1 MRCCSHQALPSCVVP
16 FLSPVWA
23 LHALMRWCLGVAA
36 CRGTAVPVL
45 LRYQSGLW
53 SPRAGCSK
61 RDFTAW
67 WKEITSQWTSA
78 GIGCGLL
85 IFRGR
90 LIPKR
95 SCAVSTDLLTL
106 LAAVLLQS
114 EQVPTAGFVT
124 ISCVLVETT
133 YLCIYRTS
141 ELLISSLSIQR
152 HSIQRMLTL
161 CEAH

>member
-1 MRCCSHQALPSCVVP
+1 MTQYGKLVMRCCSHQALPSCVVP

-90 LIPKR
+90 LIPKT
-95 SCAVSTDLLTL
+95 SCAVSTDAGSSVTAIRAGTYCRICYHLLRFGRNHISMYLQNLWAPDTL
-106 LAAVLLQS
+106 
-114 EQVPTAGFVT
+114 P
-124 ISCVLVETT
+124 
-133 YLCIYRTS
+133 
-141 ELLISSLSIQR
+141 
-152 HSIQRMLTL
+152 
-161 CEAH
+161 